1 MREMRTVA
9 AARSSTVVIG
19 SRGALRRGTSLI
31 EPAAGARRR
40 TVTGADSTRAEC
52 GRENV
57 VRGPSHDADGW
68 HTPT

>member
-9 AARSSTVVIG
+9 APRSSKVVIG
-19 SRGALRRGTSLI
+19 ARRALRRGTSLI
-31 EPAAGARRR
+31 EPAAGPRRR
-40 TVTGADSTRAEC
+40 TVAGAGSTRAEC

-57 VRGPSHDADGW
+57 VRGPSHVADGW